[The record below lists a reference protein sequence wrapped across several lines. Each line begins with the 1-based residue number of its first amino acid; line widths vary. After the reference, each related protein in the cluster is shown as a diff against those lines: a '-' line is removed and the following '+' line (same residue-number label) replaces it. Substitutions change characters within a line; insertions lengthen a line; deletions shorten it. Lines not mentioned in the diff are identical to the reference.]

1 MKVILLAAGYGTR
14 LYPLTKDMPKALIK
28 INKITI
34 LDRILSELKN
44 ETCHLVTNNKFYNHF
59 LQHSMG
65 QYSVINDGTSSNDD
79 RLGAVGDIIYTIKIK
94 SINDDVLIINT
105 DNMFGCKIQEF
116 IQFAQ
121 SQPYSVTACKDMQHK
136 DNVRGRFGVVV
147 HNQNNIVTQFQEKPS
162 EPLSTL
168 ASVGLYYIKKKD
180 LNFMKECAQRSADN
194 TGDMI
199 QYLVE
204 KTKVAAWPFSQ
215 AWSDVG
221 THDSLKEASL
231 LFKTR

>member
-1 MKVILLAAGYGTR
+1 
-14 LYPLTKDMPKALIK
+14 MPKALIK
-28 INKITI
+28 INNVTI

-44 ETCHLVTNNKFYNHF
+44 EACHLVTNNKFYNHF
-59 LQHSMG
+59 LQHSMD

-79 RLGAVGDIIYTIKIK
+79 RLGAVGDIMHTIKVE
-94 SINDDVLIINT
+94 SINEDVLIVNT
-105 DNMFGCKIQEF
+105 DNMFGCSIQEF

-147 HNQNNIVTQFQEKPS
+147 HNENNVVTQFQEKPN

-180 LNFMKECAQRSADN
+180 LELIQECAEKSADN

-199 QYLVE
+199 KYFVE
-204 KTKVAAWPFSQ
+204 KTEVTVWPFDHP
-215 AWSDVG
+215 WSDVG
-221 THDSLKEASL
+221 THDSLEEASNKFL
-231 LFKTR
+231 